1 MDRGAIAVWRGNGN
15 NGKGSVSTDTGALQ
29 ERRYSTRS
37 SFEQTGQD
45 PITGTNPEEL
55 LGAAHAACFA
65 MALSVGLTQAGT
77 PPESLDVEA
86 KVTIDQVEGGVGI
99 TRIDLDLRGKV
110 PGIDEAAFNEA
121 AAGAKAGCPLSKALA
136 AVPEINLNTTFES

>member
-1 MDRGAIAVWRGNGN
+1 MPTRIANAHWEGDFKRGGGTVAVDSGLFDGPYNFSGRFENG
-15 NGKGSVSTDTGALQ
+15 
-29 ERRYSTRS
+29 
-37 SFEQTGQD
+37 
-45 PITGTNPEEL
+45 TGTNPEEL

-86 KVTIDQVEGGVGI
+86 KVTVDQVEGGFGI

-136 AVPEINLNTTFES
+136 AVPEINLNTTFET

>member
-1 MDRGAIAVWRGNGN
+1 MPTRTANAHWDGDFKRGGGTVAVESGAFSGPYNFSGRFENG
-15 NGKGSVSTDTGALQ
+15 S
-29 ERRYSTRS
+29 
-37 SFEQTGQD
+37 
-45 PITGTNPEEL
+45 GTNPEEL

-86 KVTIDQVEGGVGI
+86 KVTIDQVEGGFAI

-136 AVPEINLNTTFES
+136 AVPEINLNATFES